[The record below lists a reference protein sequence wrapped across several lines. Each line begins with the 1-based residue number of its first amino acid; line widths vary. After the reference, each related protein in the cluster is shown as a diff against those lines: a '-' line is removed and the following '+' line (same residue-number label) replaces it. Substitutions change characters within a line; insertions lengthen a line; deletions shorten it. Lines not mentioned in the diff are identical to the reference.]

1 MTQMREELFFRGTIT
16 FVFDVASKLAV
27 IIQALLLQA
36 LTFGKIFCY
45 SQSSIQAFCELCTAL
60 VLLIAFKVIYCTVFA
75 LLADVKGFPSSPL
88 KGYSPVASNYNLHKR
103 LADVII
109 VFTH

>member
-1 MTQMREELFFRGTIT
+1 MRKELFFRGTIT

-27 IIQALLLQA
+27 IIQALVLQE

-45 SQSSIQAFCELCTAL
+45 PQSFIQAFCELCTAL
-60 VLLIAFKVIYCTVFA
+60 ILLIAFKAIYCTVFA
-75 LLADVKGFPSSPL
+75 LLADVKGFPASPL
-88 KGYSPVASNYNLHKR
+88 KGYSSAASNYNLHKR
-103 LADVII
+103 LTDVII